1 MSKAT
6 GMNLLCP
13 YNCLY
18 IPSSSYIRTSP
29 VAEVR
34 MMNEGASPDRVRLIV
49 KVSSG
54 SLMRSLVILMF
65 THCCESHGAKTTV
78 LLTAS

>member
-1 MSKAT
+1 
-6 GMNLLCP
+6 
-13 YNCLY
+13 
-18 IPSSSYIRTSP
+18 
-29 VAEVR
+29 
-34 MMNEGASPDRVRLIV
+34 MMNERASPDMVRLIV

-65 THCCESHGAKTTV
+65 THCRVSHEAKITV

>member
-1 MSKAT
+1 
-6 GMNLLCP
+6 
-13 YNCLY
+13 
-18 IPSSSYIRTSP
+18 
-29 VAEVR
+29 

-49 KVSSG
+49 KISSG

-65 THCCESHGAKTTV
+65 THRCESQGAKITV